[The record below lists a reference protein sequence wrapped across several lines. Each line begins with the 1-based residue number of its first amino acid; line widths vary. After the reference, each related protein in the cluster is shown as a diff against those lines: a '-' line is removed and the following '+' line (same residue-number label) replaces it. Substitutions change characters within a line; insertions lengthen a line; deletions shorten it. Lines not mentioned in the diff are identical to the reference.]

1 MEKIIFCNLDLLR
14 GKLDLNDYKG
24 ADYSG
29 YDETCLKAIRN
40 TFKDMLFKLAD
51 EDDNRIIFYS
61 RKTEDLNR
69 AKKFYENKKE
79 FKFTSRKKVNDFVE
93 RNIDKNNYFVF
104 VGAKDQDFIAAVKAR
119 ALFIVPCWLPLEDR
133 AVKYGVHVES
143 PLQFYKFVLVLNN
156 QNVWY
161 SKIEIDEKT
170 TAYSLIDARYGYY
183 AKNDDEREMVRN
195 FENLLKKD
203 MSHKYHRIL
212 LYHFLAGMTNTMDF
226 DDIEIFGM
234 IPSSSCKLNQYV
246 YEFMNHV
253 RKLKGVSLPKQYDR
267 KGTEIEFR
275 NLIIRHTPKK
285 QNHAGGRSASERALM
300 GADEEFKTLMVN
312 PDYKKRIDKLRA
324 ENRFNVCIFDDY
336 MTHGNSFNAVRN
348 MLEKL
353 GANKI
358 IFVSMGL
365 FKTSCFQRRDYKI
378 NGDVYRGHFQFEEIE
393 YKRVT
398 DFEIDENAK
407 DEVAELRSIFELE
420 EKEDDCAN

>member
-1 MEKIIFCNLDLLR
+1 MDKLIFCNLDLLKS
-14 GKLDLNDYKG
+14 KLDLEDYEE

-29 YDETCLKAIRN
+29 YDENLIKAIRDD
-40 TFKDMLFKLAD
+40 FKDMLLKLAKED
-51 EDDNRIIFYS
+51 ENEIIFYS
-61 RKTEDLNR
+61 RKVDVLNSAR
-69 AKKFYENKKE
+69 KHYEGEKA
-79 FKFTSRKKVNDFVE
+79 FKFAKRKNVEDFVKQ
-93 RNIDKNNYFVF
+93 NSDKNNNFVF
-104 VGAKDQDFIAAVKAR
+104 VGAKNQDFIAAVQAR

-133 AVKYGVHVES
+133 TVKYGVHVEN
-143 PLQFYKFVLVLNN
+143 PLQFYKFIRVLNN

-161 SKIEIDEKT
+161 SKVKIDEKAI
-170 TAYSLIDARYGYY
+170 AYSLIDARYGWY
-183 AKNDDEREMVRN
+183 AKNDDEREMVKN
-195 FENLLKKD
+195 FENLLKND

-234 IPSSSCKLNQYV
+234 IPSSNCKLNQYV
-246 YEFMNHV
+246 YEFMTHV
-253 RKLKGVSLPKQYDR
+253 RNLKGVGLPKQYDK

-275 NLIIRHTPKK
+275 NLIIRHTPKV
-285 QNHAGGRSASERALM
+285 QNHAGGRSAAERASM
-300 GADEEFKTLMVN
+300 GAGEEFKTLMVN

-348 MLEKL
+348 MLENL

-365 FKTSCFQRRDYKI
+365 FKKDCFQRRDYHI
-378 NGDVYRGHFQFEEIE
+378 TGDVYRGHFQYEEVR

-398 DFEIDENAK
+398 DFEIDETAK
-407 DEVAELRSIFELE
+407 DEVAELRGIFALE
-420 EKEDDCAN
+420 E